1 MPPPAPKTPN
11 HRRKTLATPQPA
23 KAKAPQGATPAKTKA
38 TGLLAQDAA
47 SAEVATPAQSRVVLV
62 ERPAE
67 GVALVRLHRPEA
79 TNALSLEL
87 QHQLAQAFTDLA
99 GDDTVRCIV
108 LTGGEQVFAAG
119 GDIRSMVEAT
129 PVDILQRHTERLW
142 APIQH
147 CPKPVIAAVCGYAF
161 GGGAELAMHC
171 DITIAGEGASFAQPE
186 IRIGIMPGIGGT
198 QRLVR
203 AVGKFNALRM
213 LLTGRPVTAEEAR
226 VMGLVSLVVPDA
238 QVMEEALAMARTI
251 AGMPPLA
258 AQQIKEVVLA
268 GLDAPLETALMLE
281 RKANQLLFA
290 TRDQK
295 EGMQAFIDKR
305 RPRFEGR

>member
-1 MPPPAPKTPN
+1 MSEPN
-11 HRRKTLATPQPA
+11 ELI
-23 KAKAPQGATPAKTKA
+23 
-38 TGLLAQDAA
+38 
-47 SAEVATPAQSRVVLV
+47 V
-62 ERPAE
+62 ERPQP
-67 GVALVRLHRPEA
+67 GVALVRLNRPEA
-79 TNALSLEL
+79 TNALSLPL
-87 QHQLAQAFTDLA
+87 QALLSQTFTALGADPE
-99 GDDTVRCIV
+99 VRCIV
-108 LTGGEQVFAAG
+108 LTGGEKVFAAG
-119 GDIRSMVEAT
+119 GDIHSLLDAG
-129 PVDILQRHTERLW
+129 PIDILERHTERVW

-171 DITIAGEGASFAQPE
+171 DIIVAGEGASFAQPE

-203 AVGKFNALRM
+203 AVGKFNAMKM
-213 LLTGRPVTAEEAR
+213 LLTGRPVAAREAQA
-226 VMGLVSLVVPDA
+226 MGLVCEVVADA
-238 QVMEEALAMARTI
+238 EVIPHALGLAATI

-268 GLDAPLETALMLE
+268 GLDAPLETALALE

-295 EGMQAFIDKR
+295 EGMQAFLEKR